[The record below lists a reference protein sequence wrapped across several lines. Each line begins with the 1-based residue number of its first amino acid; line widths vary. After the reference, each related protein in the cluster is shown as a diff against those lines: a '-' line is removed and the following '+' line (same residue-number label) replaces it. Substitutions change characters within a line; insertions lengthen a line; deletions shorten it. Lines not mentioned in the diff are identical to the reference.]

1 MSLSENEIH
10 SNEVKKQL
18 VAKLGREL
26 TAREKFYLA
35 LSEVCAPS
43 KGISA
48 EDETAKIEAAA
59 REEQDRIKRDL
70 RRTVRIYRQSQSKY

>member
-10 SNEVKKQL
+10 SNEVEKQL

-43 KGISA
+43 NGISA
-48 EDETAKIEAAA
+48 EEDTAKIEAAA
-59 REEQDRIKRDL
+59 REEQEEIKREL
-70 RRTVRIYRQSQSKY
+70 RRTIRIYQQSQTEH